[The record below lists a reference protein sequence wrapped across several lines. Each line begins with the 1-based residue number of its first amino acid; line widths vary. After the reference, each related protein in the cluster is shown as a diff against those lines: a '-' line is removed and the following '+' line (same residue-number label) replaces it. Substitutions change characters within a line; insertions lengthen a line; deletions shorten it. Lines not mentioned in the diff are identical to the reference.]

1 MTLHRPLSTSASD
14 AWRDHLL
21 REVVDYLQTNRDAII
36 ERFATDN
43 AHGVNR
49 EQIEAN
55 GLLDFDVAI
64 TLHRDRT
71 NNFGLGSGFFK
82 ANLIR

>member
-1 MTLHRPLSTSASD
+1 MPKPKPDPQAGE

-21 REVVDYLQTNRDAII
+21 MEVVTFLNDNRGAII
-36 ERFATDN
+36 ERFEDGHPAGLSQQQLED
-43 AHGVNR
+43 
-49 EQIEAN
+49 Q

-64 TLHRDRT
+64 TLHRDRDSD
-71 NNFGLGSGFFK
+71 FGLGSGFFK

>member
-1 MTLHRPLSTSASD
+1 MPKPKPDQQAGE

-21 REVVDYLQTNRDAII
+21 MEVVTFLNDNRSAII
-36 ERFATDN
+36 ERFE
-43 AHGVNR
+43 HGHPAGLSQQQL
-49 EQIEAN
+49 EEE

-64 TLHRDRT
+64 TLHRDRDSD
-71 NNFGLGSGFFK
+71 FGLGSGFFK